1 MPPPQLIENVMLK
14 HHGKALIATL
24 FKIARTLLGSA
35 LIAFSSATY
44 AHAVDEMLVLESAEA
59 VTLGEQVQLPHNWTH
74 DPEGMFGV
82 VHYRLKFAKPINA
95 SELQALYLPHI
106 NMSVKARLNGQVIGQ
121 SGFDQQPT
129 GRYFHTPIMYGYP
142 STLYVQG
149 ENVLDIEVRSYANR
163 FGFLSPVSIGDYD
176 QLEPI
181 YANAYFENN
190 TLQIVS
196 TALSG
201 IFVLLLIPV
210 WWARRKSMFAWFI
223 AGSLAWS
230 ISGLNVFLHE
240 IPMPA
245 AMWEWLIHIS
255 IGLVP
260 LCYGLFIFR
269 LTEQRYPRLENS
281 LLVASALF
289 IMASVFFAG
298 KASFFTIT
306 SLWHASVLMFGAFAI
321 YRLFRYLLGK
331 RDFSVFYIAS
341 SLVLVCALA
350 IHDLVIQQLSAQH
363 TNFWLN
369 YTAPLL
375 LTAMGLLM
383 VRQFVTAV
391 QNAEEL
397 NISLET
403 RVTEA
408 RAALQES
415 YAELRILE
423 MNRAVHNERERI
435 YRNLHDDVGA
445 KLLGLAISAQRANQ
459 TREAELARSA
469 LRDLREVVSRS
480 NKISVELADLLA
492 DLRAETE
499 QRVNAAAVD
508 IQWQTDSK
516 KLGSL
521 LVSAEASLHLSRILR
536 EATSN
541 ALHHSSASRITVT
554 VRFEEDMLNIDIAD
568 NGVGVAADFKANRGM
583 ESMMARAATLQ
594 GSLVLGGGESGGCVV
609 HLSVPLS
616 SLSVTELS
624 SDVPRS
630 L

>member
-1 MPPPQLIENVMLK
+1 MLK
-14 HHGKALIATL
+14 HHGKALIA
-24 FKIARTLLGSA
+24 A
-35 LIAFSSATY
+35 LIKTGKTLIGTVLIALSLVSY
-44 AHAVDEMLVLESAEA
+44 AHAVDDVLLLESAEA
-59 VTLGEQVQLPHNWTH
+59 VTLGQKVQLPHIWTH
-74 DPEGMFGV
+74 DPEGMFGE
-82 VHYRLKFAKPINA
+82 VHYRLKFAMPVSA
-95 SELQALYLPHI
+95 TELQALYLPHI
-106 NMSVKARLNGQVIGQ
+106 NMAVKVRLNGQVIGQ
-121 SGFDQQPT
+121 SGFNQQPT
-129 GRYFHTPIMYGYP
+129 GRYFHTPIMYGF
-142 STLYVQG
+142 SSSLYVQG

-163 FGFLSPVSIGDYD
+163 FGFLSPVSIGAYD
-176 QLEPI
+176 QIEPI
-181 YANAYFENN
+181 YERAYFENC

-196 TALSG
+196 TALSA

-240 IPMPA
+240 VPMPP

-269 LTEQRYPRLENS
+269 LMEQRYPRLEKS
-281 LLVASALF
+281 LLVASGLF
-289 IMASVFFAG
+289 ILASVFLAG
-298 KASFFTIT
+298 KASFFTFT
-306 SLWHASVLMFGAFAI
+306 SLWHASMLMFGAFAI
-321 YRLFRYLLGK
+321 YRLFRHLLGK

-480 NKISVELADLLA
+480 NKMSLELADLLA

-499 QRVNAAAVD
+499 QRVNAAQVNVK
-508 IQWQTDSK
+508 WQKGEKDM
-516 KLGSL
+516 GSH

-541 ALHHSSASRITVT
+541 ALHHSSASCITVT
-554 VRFEEDMLNIDIAD
+554 VRFEEGRLNIDIED
-568 NGVGVAADFKANRGM
+568 NGVGLPADLKANRGM
-583 ESMMARAATLQ
+583 ESMMARATALQ
-594 GSLVLGGGESGGCVV
+594 GTLVLDGGESGGCVV

-616 SLSVTELS
+616 SLSLTELPLDS
-624 SDVPRS
+624 ATFPSN